1 MEVKSAFG
9 SIGNCHLHSRFS
21 TFSQVCGIEVLS
33 ETKQG
38 RERGRSV
45 GTMTGLKCCPQF
57 WKPDL
62 PRNDMNKNMII
73 VNPSKTSQMCNVL
86 D

>member
-21 TFSQVCGIEVLS
+21 IFSQVCGIEVLS

-38 RERGRSV
+38 REREFSV
-45 GTMTGLKCCPQF
+45 GTMAG
-57 WKPDL
+57 
-62 PRNDMNKNMII
+62 
-73 VNPSKTSQMCNVL
+73 VL
-86 D
+86 S

>member
-1 MEVKSAFG
+1 MEVKSVFG

-38 RERGRSV
+38 REREFSA
-45 GTMTGLKCCPQF
+45 GTMRG
-57 WKPDL
+57 
-62 PRNDMNKNMII
+62 
-73 VNPSKTSQMCNVL
+73 VL
-86 D
+86 S